1 MYTYNIRE
9 IAKESAFLLRST
21 NNNKK
26 FKNLTSKYHD
36 LHNTHVQILMIIDIP
51 RSRSLENIVDE
62 FEISGLEFVLIS

>member
-21 NNNKK
+21 NNKK
-26 FKNLTSKYHD
+26 FKNQTSKYHD
-36 LHNTHVQILMIIDIP
+36 LHNTYVQILMIIDIP